1 VQGTLLGGVR
11 GALRRHAACAAE
23 RQREQRWQDR
33 FKCQVLLDQAAVLAA
48 MAYVDL
54 NPLRAKLC
62 DTLEA
67 SKHTSARK
75 RLDEIAQTPALA
87 EAKLAPIAGQR
98 GRCVLALTE
107 IEYLQMVDYTGRQI
121 RADKRGAIAG
131 PPPAILK
138 HLGYSPDN
146 WTRQVLAIRS
156 DFSRAVGAVE
166 MLAQKASA
174 IGQFWLRGIAT
185 ARRLATA

>member
-1 VQGTLLGGVR
+1 
-11 GALRRHAACAAE
+11 
-23 RQREQRWQDR
+23 
-33 FKCQVLLDQAAVLAA
+33 

-87 EAKLAPIAGQR
+87 EAKLAPIAEQR
-98 GRCVLALTE
+98 GRCVFALTQ
-107 IEYLQMVDYTGRQI
+107 IAYLQMVDHTGRQI

-138 HLGYSPDN
+138 RLGYSPDN
-146 WTRQVLAIRS
+146 WTR
-156 DFSRAVGAVE
+156 
-166 MLAQKASA
+166 
-174 IGQFWLRGIAT
+174 
-185 ARRLATA
+185 